1 VGYDVGMDLDFLG
14 IEYGLTVLQGA
25 APVYEWE
32 LLRGE
37 LALDVAGVTFGGEVA
52 GVGDIVVEHV
62 SGEKGVLRVHLPRLD
77 AVGEFGYEVWYV
89 AEGGERYR
97 LVFGVVG
104 VVESSALFAELAGL
118 EVSHTRMAL
127 RMPECVGG
135 HVQLVW
141 RSVAG
146 GGAATREA
154 VDAAR
159 EAMAALEAARDFM
172 ASFEEAVSKAVRV
185 DADGVLVIGNYW
197 TGVRVKAVDGVTPH
211 IGGNGNWFIGACDT
225 GVPARGEAGLCPY
238 IGADGNWCVGSVNTG
253 VLARGIDGIDG
264 DTVRRILVDTYEDIP
279 QEGETCNGGF
289 YYYVAL
295 GGTRTVATGWVRL
308 SNGGVF
314 SVGGVEIRASSAANA
329 IELLAEVEEQTG
341 VYAEVDSV
349 IPTLVRLTALEAG
362 VAGNRIKLE
371 TNDSRV
377 TLSGAHL
384 TGGTILNPTEWEMY
398 AWLEGQGDLAGEWVR
413 VGEVDDIAT
422 TRTYGMVKLSTD
434 NKLSEGGIVGA
445 NESGRMLVSVSSS
458 AVYGTGKLSGGTGVS
473 GGGSVGMTADGAY
486 MVEPAGYG
494 KQGSMAFSVSGT
506 VDVPAV
512 GKLPNG
518 AAGIRWAT
526 VRDGGAV
533 VLADGMADGRAYA
546 VPGAAVLLEYLGKN
560 YLTVG
565 DTWSREQVRE
575 YVKEGYVAKTDAL
588 EMEDVRKVLAGYE
601 SKADAEARVK
611 AALVGYDSREVADGR
626 YVRGVGVRG
635 MEVVTLDKLPAPA
648 DQAKGVL
655 YIAVL

>member
-1 VGYDVGMDLDFLG
+1 MGYDVGMDLDFLG